1 VTGGRAHGGQG
12 PAARIGGGAE
22 RFGRWRAGDPVG
34 VKICGLAE
42 PRGLDAAVAA
52 GADLLGFVFV
62 PRSPRAVTPGRAAA
76 LAARVPEGGPRRV
89 GLFVDAPD
97 EAIGAVLAACPL
109 DALQLHG
116 GETPARVA
124 AVRARFGLPVIK
136 AMGIGGAAD
145 VAAAQ
150 AYSGA
155 ADMLLLDA
163 RPPPGADRPGGHAR
177 VFDWGLLAGVRFGVP
192 WLLAGGLTPGNV
204 AAAIRA
210 TGAPG
215 VDVSSGVESAPG
227 VKDPARVAAFVGAA
241 RRPADLAAPRV

>member
-1 VTGGRAHGGQG
+1 MT
-12 PAARIGGGAE
+12 GGGA
-22 RFGRWRAGDPVG
+22 GGLGAWASGGPVG
-34 VKICGLAE
+34 VKICGLTERA
-42 PRGLDAAVAA
+42 GLDAAVAA
-52 GADLLGFVFV
+52 RVDWVGFVFV
-62 PRSPRAVTPGRAAA
+62 AASPRWLASGRAAA
-76 LAARVPEGGPRRV
+76 LAERVPEGGPRRV
-89 GLFVDAPD
+89 GLFADAPD
-97 EAIGAVLAACPL
+97 EAIGAVLAGCPL

-124 AVRARFGLPVIK
+124 AVRARFGLPVIR

-150 AYSGA
+150 AQSGA

-163 RPPPGADRPGGHAR
+163 RPPEGADRPGGHAR
-177 VFDWGLLAGVRFGVP
+177 VFDWGLLSGVRFGVP

-215 VDVSSGVESAPG
+215 VDVSSGVEAAPG
-227 VKDPARVAAFVGAA
+227 VKDPARVAAFVAAA
-241 RRPADLAAPRV
+241 RGA